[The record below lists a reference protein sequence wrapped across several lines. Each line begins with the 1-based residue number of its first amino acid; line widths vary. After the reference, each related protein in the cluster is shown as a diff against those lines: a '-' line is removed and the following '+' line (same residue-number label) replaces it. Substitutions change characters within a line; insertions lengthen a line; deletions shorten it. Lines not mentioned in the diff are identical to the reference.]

1 MNINLKNKTAII
13 TGASA
18 QGLGRAHALSLG
30 KAGCNIAILDIANCD
45 ETLALLQKDGITAKA
60 YSCDISNMDAVASV
74 AKNVLADFKTVDVI
88 VNNAGIYST
97 VGMFCDIPVDKWNR
111 DIAINLIGAA
121 NVTRA
126 FWPELIKNNWGRV
139 VFISS
144 YAGTHGG
151 AGQTSYAATKAGLI
165 GLAKSLALE
174 GARYNITANVVA
186 PGVIESQ
193 TAMTGIRED
202 MLDRMK
208 KKSPLRRFG
217 KPEEVSNA
225 VTFLASEQAS
235 YITGQVLEVEG
246 GMGLFVF

>member
-1 MNINLKNKTAII
+1 MQIILKNKTAVI

-18 QGLGRAHALSLG
+18 PGLGRAHALSLG
-30 KAGCNIAILDIANCD
+30 KAGCTIAILDVADCG
-45 ETLALLQKDGITAKA
+45 ETLALLKESGITASA
-60 YSCDISNMDAVASV
+60 YTCDISDMAAVTA
-74 AKNVLADFKTVDVI
+74 AATKVLNEYQTVDII

-111 DIAINLIGAA
+111 DVAINLIGAA

-174 GARYNITANVVA
+174 GARFNITANVVA

-193 TAMTGIRED
+193 TAMNGIRED
-202 MLDRMK
+202 MLERMK

-217 KPEEVSNA
+217 KPEEVANS
-225 VTFLASEQAS
+225 VTFLASEQAA